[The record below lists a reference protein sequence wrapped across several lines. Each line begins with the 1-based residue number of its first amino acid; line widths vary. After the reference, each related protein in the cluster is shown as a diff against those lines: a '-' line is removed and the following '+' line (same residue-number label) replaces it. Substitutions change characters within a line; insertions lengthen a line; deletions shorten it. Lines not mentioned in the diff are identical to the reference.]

1 VLVLALAI
9 AAVAAR
15 SARAETPPRRPAST
29 SLGIR
34 AARFARHLLGI
45 RYTWGGRSPASG
57 FDCSGLVAFVYGHF
71 GIRLPHYTG
80 AQFQVGR
87 PVSRRGLRPGD
98 LVFFAGVSHVG
109 LYMGRGRV
117 LHANHTGGDVR
128 IDRLGESWF
137 RATYAGARRVVPT

>member
-1 VLVLALAI
+1 VLVLAFALAS
-9 AAVAAR
+9 VAAR
-15 SARAETPPRRPAST
+15 SARADAATHRPAST
-29 SLGIR
+29 SVGLR
-34 AARFARHLLGI
+34 AAHFARHLLGI
-45 RYTWGGRSPASG
+45 PYTWGGSSPASG

-87 PVSRRGLRPGD
+87 PVARRALRPGD

-109 LYMGRGRV
+109 LYVGHGRV
-117 LHANHTGGDVR
+117 LHANHTGGSVR

-137 RATYAGARRVVPT
+137 SSTYAGARRIVPT

>member
-1 VLVLALAI
+1 MLVLAFAP

-15 SARAETPPRRPAST
+15 SARAEAPQHRPASS
-29 SLGIR
+29 SLGLR
-34 AARFARHLLGI
+34 AAHFARHLLGI
-45 RYTWGGRSPASG
+45 RYTWGGGSPASG

-87 PVSRRGLRPGD
+87 PVSRRALRPGD
-98 LVFFAGVSHVG
+98 LVFFAGLSHVG
-109 LYMGRGRV
+109 LYLGRGRV
-117 LHANHTGGDVR
+117 LHANHTGGSVR

-137 RATYAGARRVVPT
+137 RSTYAGARRIIAT

>member
-1 VLVLALAI
+1 G
-9 AAVAAR
+9 R
-15 SARAETPPRRPAST
+15 SPRADPGRPGADSTPIG
-29 SLGIR
+29 LR
-34 AARFARHLLGI
+34 AAHFARHLLGI
-45 RYTWGGRSPASG
+45 RYTWGGGSPASG

-87 PVSRRGLRPGD
+87 PVARRALRPGD

-109 LYMGRGRV
+109 LYLRRGRV
-117 LHANHTGGDVR
+117 LHANPTGGSVR

-137 RATYAGARRVVPT
+137 RSTYAGARRIIAT